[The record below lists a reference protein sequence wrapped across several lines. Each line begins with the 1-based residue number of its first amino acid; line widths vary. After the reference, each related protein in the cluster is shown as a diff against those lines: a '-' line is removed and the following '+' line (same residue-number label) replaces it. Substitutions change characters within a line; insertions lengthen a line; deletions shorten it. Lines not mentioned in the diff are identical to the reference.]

1 MSTLDLSPPPAPQRN
16 LRRGYLDYTW
26 GQLHY
31 RSMGDASLPLLVL
44 LHQTPSASEMYLPLM
59 RLVAERYHVVAIDSP
74 GFGASDPMPGRV
86 SVKRLGEEIHEALL
100 KAFGR
105 SYFLF
110 GHHSGAAIA
119 TSIAAE
125 FPEWVT
131 SLAVSGPTL
140 LSEAQRHALPHSAE
154 EIALEEDGGH
164 LQKMW
169 WRLRKKDHS
178 APLEISQ
185 RELQLAFSCGR
196 HYRECY
202 QAVADYDFAG
212 DLARVSCPVLL
223 FAGKRDLLYD
233 AVVPSLKIARN
244 ARTLGSEVDAATYV
258 CETHAPF
265 VASALREFFVT
276 SEVTSTAASD
286 RADVHVSPAAVSHT
300 SGKQQESVN

>member
-1 MSTLDLSPPPAPQRN
+1 MSTLELHPPPAPQSN

-31 RSMGDASLPLLVL
+31 RSMGDRRLPLLVL

-59 RLVAERYHVVAIDSP
+59 RLLAERYHVVAIDSP

-100 KAFGR
+100 NEFGR
-105 SYFLF
+105 AYFLF

-131 SLAVSGPTL
+131 SLALSGPTL
-140 LSEAQRHALPHSAE
+140 LTEAQRHALPQSAE
-154 EIALEEDGGH
+154 EIVLEEDGGH

-169 WRLRKKDHS
+169 WRLRKKDQS

-185 RELQLAFSCGR
+185 RELQLAFNCGR

-202 QAVADYDFAG
+202 QAVADYDFKR
-212 DLARVSCPVLL
+212 DLAKVACPVLL

-233 AVVPSLKIARN
+233 AVGASMKIAQN

-265 VASALREFFVT
+265 VASALREFFVAKDDANSVANT
-276 SEVTSTAASD
+276 PAKAPASVNITASKAQ
-286 RADVHVSPAAVSHT
+286 V
-300 SGKQQESVN
+300 KQESVS

>member
-1 MSTLDLSPPPAPQRN
+1 MSTLDLNPPPAPQRN

-31 RSMGDASLPLLVL
+31 RSMGDPSLPLLVL

-74 GFGASDPMPGRV
+74 GFGASDPMPGNV

-100 KAFGR
+100 NAFGR
-105 SYFLF
+105 VYFLF

-131 SLAVSGPTL
+131 SLALSGPTL
-140 LSEAQRHALPHSAE
+140 LTEAQRHALPHSAE

-185 RELQLAFSCGR
+185 RELQLAFTCGR

-202 QAVADYDFAG
+202 QAVADYDFKR
-212 DLARVSCPVLL
+212 DLAKVTCPVLL

-233 AVVPSLKIARN
+233 AVGPSLKIARN

-265 VASALREFFVT
+265 VASALREFFVAQGDT
-276 SEVTSTAASD
+276 NSAADAAPKELASMNV
-286 RADVHVSPAAVSHT
+286 AAPAVQAKQGSVS
-300 SGKQQESVN
+300 